1 MFIKQIS
8 VFLENKPGAMRELT
22 AVLGSG
28 GIDIREIS
36 ITDTQAFGI
45 VRIILRSEVIDQAMA
60 LLKGAGYTARI
71 NHVICAEIVD
81 KPNGLCELLTVI
93 EKENLSVEYIYS
105 FRRTPERGATM
116 ILRLSEQDRACK
128 VLKEY
133 GVRVL
138 TQEEADAL

>member
-8 VFLENKPGAMRELT
+8 VFLENIPGTLREMT
-22 AVLGSG
+22 AVLSSG
-28 GIDIREIS
+28 GIDIRELS
-36 ITDTQAFGI
+36 IADTQSFGI
-45 VRIILRSEVIDQAMA
+45 VRLIVRADSIDRAMD
-60 LLKGAGYTARI
+60 LLKGAGYMARI

-81 KPNGLCELLTVI
+81 RPNGLCELLTVI

-105 FRRTPERGATM
+105 FRRTPARGATM

-138 TQEEADAL
+138 SQEEADAL

>member
-1 MFIKQIS
+1 MSIKQIS
-8 VFLENKPGAMRELT
+8 IFVENKPGALYGLT
-22 AVLGSG
+22 GVLAQNKVDLRALSLA
-28 GIDIREIS
+28 ETS
-36 ITDTQAFGI
+36 EFGI
-45 VRIILRSEVIDQAMA
+45 VRIILRSEVIDRAMA

-105 FRRTPERGATM
+105 FRRTPARGATM

>member
-36 ITDTQAFGI
+36 IADTQAFGI

-60 LLKGAGYTARI
+60 LLRGAGYTARI
-71 NHVICAEIVD
+71 NHVICAEIPD
-81 KPNGLCELLTVI
+81 APGGLCSLLTI
-93 EKENLSVEYIYS
+93 IGENGLSVEYMYS
-105 FRRTPERGATM
+105 CRRTAEGNALM
-116 ILRLSEQDRACK
+116 VLRLSEQDRGCAC
-128 VLKEY
+128 LCTR
-133 GVRVL
+133 GVRVYN
-138 TQEEADAL
+138 QEEVDRL

>member
-36 ITDTQAFGI
+36 IADTQAFGI
-45 VRIILRSEVIDQAMA
+45 VRIILRSEVIDRAMA
-60 LLKGAGYTARI
+60 LLRGAGYTARI

-105 FRRTPERGATM
+105 FRRTPARGATM

>member
-36 ITDTQAFGI
+36 VADTQAFGI
-45 VRIILRSEVIDQAMA
+45 VRIILRAEDLDRAIA
-60 LLKGAGYTARI
+60 LLRSAGYTARI
-71 NHVICAEIVD
+71 NHVICAEID
-81 KPNGLCELLTVI
+81 DRPNGLCELLSVI
-93 EKENLSVEYIYS
+93 EREQLSVEYIYS
-105 FRRTPERGATM
+105 FRRTPQRGATM
-116 ILRLSEQDRACK
+116 ILRLSEQDRACS
-128 VLKEY
+128 VLAEY

-138 TQEEADAL
+138 SQEEADAL

>member
-36 ITDTQAFGI
+36 IADTQAFGI

-81 KPNGLCELLTVI
+81 RPNGLCELLTVI
-93 EKENLSVEYIYS
+93 EKENLSVEDIYS

-116 ILRLSEQDRACK
+116 ILRLSEQERACK
-128 VLKEY
+128 VLKAY

>member
-28 GIDIREIS
+28 NVDIREIS
-36 ITDTQAFGI
+36 VADTHAFGI
-45 VRIILRSEVIDQAMA
+45 VRMILRSDDIDRAMA
-60 LLKGAGYTARI
+60 LLKGAGYTARV
-71 NHVICAEIVD
+71 NHVICAEIAD